1 MPATTVRRL
10 QTALG
15 TSSVSNAATFFL
27 EPGAD
32 FFAALNE
39 VGPRLYAMGR
49 WKDLAD
55 HRAYDGSDGYFS
67 LDRDLDSVLI
77 ANSNGAPQRI
87 RAQFHDLQ
95 NGSPREY
102 LPGQFGLIDM
112 GYHAT
117 RREIASIQGAKSL
130 ADTTPVTVLH
140 LVRPDGAAVTGPE
153 VSGSTMTV
161 VGVTATG
168 ARVEGVLTGDPAQIT
183 FSPGVV
189 AISDVVGTDIPC
201 RVQLRT
207 DAADPDTSVAEFKCG
222 DDVVRYRRYRVADA
236 RTTTVVHVLAKR
248 GWCEVADVGDP
259 VYLGNIAA
267 WKHALLAKVAEDN
280 ADVERATYHWEA
292 CRKCLEDERESERGG
307 AKVALALDLGSGA
320 AHHIHNLY

>member
-10 QTALG
+10 QMALG

-55 HRAYDGSDGYFS
+55 HRAYDGSEGYFS
-67 LDRDLDSVLI
+67 LERDLDAVLI
-77 ANSNGAPQRI
+77 ANANGIPQRI

-95 NGSPREY
+95 NSSPQEY

-117 RREIASIQGAKSL
+117 RREIASIQGAASISQV
-130 ADTTPVTVLH
+130 TPVTVLH
-140 LVRPDGAAVTGPE
+140 LIRPNGTT
-153 VSGSTMTV
+153 VSQAEILGSTITIT
-161 VGVTATG
+161 GVTASG
-168 ARVEGVLTGDPAQIT
+168 MRVEGLLGGDPSQIT

-189 AISDVVGTDIPC
+189 AIRDVVGTDIPC

-207 DAADPDTSVAEFKCG
+207 DAADPDTTVAEFKCG
-222 DDVVRYRRYRVADA
+222 DDVVRYRRYRVADSRA
-236 RTTTVVHVLAKR
+236 TTVVHVLAKR
-248 GWCEVADVGDP
+248 AWSEVADEGDP